1 MKALL
6 PVAGEAKRLRPH
18 SYTIAKALMNVGGKP
33 IVAHIL
39 DEIKRLGIKDII
51 MIIGYKGDQIKEWA
65 KETYP
70 ELNFYFTVQTERKG
84 LAHAILMGE
93 PFLEKDEPLLI
104 VFGDTIFEGNIAG
117 ALKTPFDG
125 ALGVKVVDDPRRFG
139 VIETDETDKILK
151 LIEKPSI
158 LKPMPALVGLNFIR
172 NTKLMFQ
179 CIKELIANEI
189 MTKGEYQIT
198 DAFQLMVDH
207 GAHLVPFVLDG
218 WFDCGTRETL
228 LSTNKHL
235 LNTTC
240 NYYKERKDCIVI
252 PPVFINDEAVIEHSI
267 IGPYVTIDRKASIKN
282 SIIKNSIINEGA
294 KIKSEALNAS
304 LVGDNSKISG
314 RLKVVNIGDS
324 SELSFDG
331 EQIDF

>member
-33 IVAHIL
+33 ILAHIL
-39 DEIKRLGIKDII
+39 DEIKSLGIKDII
-51 MIIGYKGDQIKEWA
+51 MIIGYKGEQIKEWA

-70 ELNFYFTVQTERKG
+70 DLNFSFSVQTERKG

-93 PFLEKDEPLLI
+93 PFMEENEPLLI
-104 VFGDTIFEGNIAG
+104 VFGDTIFEGNIGA
-117 ALKTPFDG
+117 ALKTQFDG

-139 VIETDETDKILK
+139 VIETDETDKIIK

-158 LKPMPALVGLNFIR
+158 LKPMPALGGVNFIR
-172 NTKLMFQ
+172 NTSLMFK
-179 CIKELIANEI
+179 CIKELIANDI
-189 MTKGEYQIT
+189 TTKGEYQIT
-198 DAFQLMVDH
+198 DAFQLMVDK
-207 GAHLVPFVLDG
+207 GAHLVPFTLEG
-218 WFDCGTRETL
+218 WYDCGTREAL

-235 LNTTC
+235 LKTTR
-240 NYYKERKDCIVI
+240 NYYKEREGCIII

-267 IGPYVTIDRKASIKN
+267 IGPYVTVDKKASIKN

-294 KIKSEALNAS
+294 KIKSEALSES
-304 LVGDNSKISG
+304 LVGDNSKVIG
-314 RLKVVNIGDS
+314 RLKEVNIGDS